1 MTRLMTIAAL
11 AAGLSSLF
19 NFAHAD
25 PSKPAS
31 TIDPVQSC
39 SRDLAALPD
48 FLMANDTGAADNRR
62 HRGEAAIAS
71 ALERATRETESVK
84 SSNDCTRVLQRY
96 LAAWREGHLAVESV
110 VKAPDG
116 QKSAAA
122 VAPPPEAPADIRWL
136 GNKTVLLTF
145 RTFDPSAEVP
155 IRDLFKTH
163 QKRLEQV
170 PNWIIDVRQNSGG
183 SDSTY
188 EPIVQAVIGNTVLLA
203 GAEFLATPANIE
215 GHSRICELY
224 APGDA
229 GCVKAI
235 QPLVDAMRAA
245 PAGSYVRPPGSSSS
259 VIRLDPDQ
267 PKRARPQRV
276 AVLTDTAC
284 ASSCEQFLLA
294 MRQGWNV
301 KLMGRRTYGAL
312 DYSNLRPFT
321 LPSGERVL
329 WYATSR
335 SARLPHLP
343 VDATGVLP
351 DVLLLPP
358 QNETERAKE
367 VDFVKGLLEG
377 AAKQHPGR

>member
-1 MTRLMTIAAL
+1 MNRLMTMSAL
-11 AAGLSSLF
+11 AAGLISLS
-19 NFAHAD
+19 NLAYAD
-25 PSKPAS
+25 PSKPVAP
-31 TIDPVQSC
+31 IDPAQSC
-39 SRDLAALPD
+39 SRDLAVLPD

-62 HRGEAAIAS
+62 HRGESAVAG
-71 ALERATRETESVK
+71 ALERATREAASVK
-84 SSNDCTRVLQRY
+84 SSDDCARVLRRY
-96 LAAWREGHLAVESV
+96 LAAWREGHLSVQSV
-110 VKAPDG
+110 VKAPESG
-116 QKSAAA
+116 KTVGAAA
-122 VAPPPEAPADIRWL
+122 QPQEPPAEIRWL
-136 GNKTVLLTF
+136 SRKTVLLTF
-145 RTFDPSAEVP
+145 RTFAPSAETP
-155 IRDLFKTH
+155 IRDLFKSH
-163 QKRLEQV
+163 QKRLAQT
-170 PNWIIDVRQNSGG
+170 PHWIIDVRQNNGG

-188 EPIVQAVIGNTVLLA
+188 EPIVQAVIGNTVLA
-203 GAEFLATPANIE
+203 VGAEFLATTANIE
-215 GHSRICELY
+215 AHSRICEIY

-229 GCVKAI
+229 GCAKTM
-235 QPLVDAMRAA
+235 QPLVEALRAA
-245 PAGSYVRPPGSSSS
+245 PAGTYVRPPGPSGL
-259 VIRLDPDQ
+259 VMRWDPDQ

-301 KLMGRRTYGAL
+301 KLMGRRTHGAL

-343 VDATGVLP
+343 VDATGILP

-358 QNETERAKE
+358 ANDAERTKE

-377 AAKQHPGR
+377 TVSGLPGG